1 MEIGIRDV
9 LRALKPCLYVFYQIE
24 RGIQQN
30 RPANGVGIRRGGNR
44 RHRAALTRPYQ
55 ENIPRIRNR
64 LLLHHVKHRFQI
76 GLLGENEHLQ
86 AKTITAAIC
95 ASAAEI
101 KAVDHIAFRGKG
113 IHILRPDLI
122 VSIYK

>member
-1 MEIGIRDV
+1 MEVGIRDV
-9 LRALKPCLYVFYQIE
+9 LRALKPCLYVFCQIE

-30 RPANGVGIRRGGNR
+30 RPANGVGIR